1 MFNALRHYSSVFSCL
16 INFFGIGQFRNIDFT
31 GTGDHSFNALRHFF
45 FFFFCLISLFRTERI
60 RILVLQVQ
68 VIIRSM
74 HFAISFPFSFVSSI
88 FQVLDN
94 LRTLIT
100 GDHFF
105 NALRHL
111 FSLFFCFIKLFM
123 LGSWILILGV
133 QVITCSSDS
142 SIFLCWAV
150 LEYWVDEY
158 MWSFV

>member
-16 INFFGIGQFRNIDFT
+16 INFFGIGQLRNIDFT

-94 LRTLIT
+94 LKTLI
-100 GDHFF
+100 
-105 NALRHL
+105 LR
-111 FSLFFCFIKLFM
+111 I
-123 LGSWILILGV
+123 
-133 QVITCSSDS
+133 QVIIFLMHFVICFLYSFVSSN
-142 SIFLCWAV
+142 FLCWAV
-150 LEYWVDEY
+150 EY
-158 MWSFV
+158 